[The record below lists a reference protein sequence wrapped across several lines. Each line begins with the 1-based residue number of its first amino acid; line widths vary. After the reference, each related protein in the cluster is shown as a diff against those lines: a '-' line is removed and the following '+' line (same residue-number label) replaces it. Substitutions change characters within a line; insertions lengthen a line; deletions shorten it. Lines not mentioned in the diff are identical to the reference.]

1 MVYIPNLLD
10 IIGNMCKGA
19 FGLLFWYKYLLLLN
33 QLLGHYM
40 VTQVTK
46 RVVDLGELGN
56 ASTGDILYDGGV
68 KINENF
74 DSVYNAFADQRL
86 FSTDAGAN
94 LQLIH
99 ATGYF
104 QKSTDPA
111 AFIPPVSIG
120 SQHDIDTTSG
130 TIYVNLPKGKL
141 GEGVIFANFNGSISI
156 DNALVIRPNDRFV
169 GVAGELKITSPFVKV
184 ECWCVS
190 DSGGVSV
197 WNYSISSLFGTSYT
211 PVDAT
216 YRLTAG
222 TPRDVVIAHRDEF
235 RTIKLLLTATSAD
248 GKKVKSSEVNLLVDP
263 TTNSV
268 YDTEYASIRLGSN
281 DEEDEIYTVTYS
293 VKGGYVTLTAKTDVV
308 GLVVAIKTIN
318 TQRIGVAI

>member
-1 MVYIPNLLD
+1 
-10 IIGNMCKGA
+10 
-19 FGLLFWYKYLLLLN
+19 
-33 QLLGHYM
+33 M
-40 VTQVTK
+40 VTQVAK
-46 RVVDLGELGN
+46 RVVDVGELGN

-86 FSTDAGAN
+86 FAIDEGAN

-99 ATGYF
+99 ATGYY
-104 QKSTDPA
+104 QKTNDPA

-120 SQHDIDTTSG
+120 SMHDIDTTTG

-141 GEGVIFANFNGSISI
+141 GEGVIFVNFNGSISI

-169 GVAGELKITSPFVKV
+169 GVSGELKITSPFVKV

-197 WNYSISSLFGTSYT
+197 WNYSIGSLFGTSYT
-211 PVDAT
+211 SVDAT
-216 YRLTAG
+216 YRLTAA
-222 TPRDVVIAHRDEF
+222 TPRDIVIAHKDEF

-248 GKKVKSSEVNLLVDP
+248 GRKVKSSEVNLLIDP
-263 TTNSV
+263 VNNLV
-268 YDTEYASIRLGSN
+268 YNTEYASIRLGST
-281 DEEDEIYTVTYS
+281 DEEDEIYTADYTVNAQ
-293 VKGGYVTLTAKTDVV
+293 GYITLTARTDVV
-308 GLVVAIKTIN
+308 GIVLAVKTIN